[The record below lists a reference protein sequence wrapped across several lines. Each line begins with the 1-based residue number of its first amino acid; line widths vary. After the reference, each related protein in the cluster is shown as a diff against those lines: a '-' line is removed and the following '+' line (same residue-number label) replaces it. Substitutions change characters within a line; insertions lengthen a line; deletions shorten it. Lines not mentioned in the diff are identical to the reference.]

1 MGRRIFHLLAAT
13 GTTLLA
19 LLVPEPAYLTLLGGG
34 ALLALALEE
43 GRRRTQWLNRIFM
56 ALFGPI
62 LKPAEATEISGAT
75 WFLIAAFFAFYFY
88 GAAIAVPALLFVAV
102 GDPTAAL
109 IGRRAPGPRLWG
121 KSPVG
126 TLAFIVAGLAVW
138 ALLTALGFGGWSA
151 AVIAGVIVAAVVEL
165 LPIPLDDNLTV
176 PLVAGGVM
184 MLWGLWG

>member
-1 MGRRIFHLLAAT
+1 M
-13 GTTLLA
+13 
-19 LLVPEPAYLTLLGGG
+19 TLLGGG

-43 GRRRTQWLNRIFM
+43 GRRRARWLNRIFM
-56 ALFGPI
+56 ALFEPI

-88 GAAIAVPALLFVAV
+88 GPTIAVPALLFVAV

-109 IGRRAPGPRLWG
+109 VGMRAPGPRLWG

-138 ALLTALGFGGWSA
+138 AVLTALGFGGWSA
-151 AVIAGVIVAAVVEL
+151 MIIAGVIVAAVVEL

-176 PLVAGGVM
+176 PLLAGGVM
-184 MLWGLWG
+184 MLVA